1 MSNEEPAKSEAAKSV
16 MPKKLSPVEKAK
28 IALSVD
34 KTATMCCCCV
44 CQCESRETKDMKCC
58 FIFPINCGVQL
69 VALAVIL
76 IAVCQFLEVFYQL
89 LNDKIDWWYVL
100 VGVILAVPLIIAL
113 ASAVGFFADETD
125 SSRTM
130 LQAGLILVIVS
141 ITLSAIWNA
150 SYFWWFY
157 KSDEVVTG
165 NDGIGFLKVTRKQEI
180 VFSLFIA
187 CVVDA
192 FFAYFLCVLGEYKEA
207 FRRTAIQDWLKAN
220 PDEEAEPLKKEEAPA
235 KEDDKKDDAAAEG
248 DKKEGE

>member
-1 MSNEEPAKSEAAKSV
+1 

-34 KTATMCCCCV
+34 KTATMFCCCV

-130 LQAGLILVIVS
+130 LQAGLILVIIS

-180 VFSLFIA
+180 VFSIFIA
-187 CVVDA
+187 TVVDA
-192 FFAYFLCVLGEYKEA
+192 FAAYFLCVLGEYKEA

-220 PDEEAEPLKKEEAPA
+220 PDEESQPLKNEDSADK
-235 KEDDKKDDAAAEG
+235 KEDDKKDEAADG
-248 DKKEGE
+248 DDKKEGGD

>member
-1 MSNEEPAKSEAAKSV
+1 
-16 MPKKLSPVEKAK
+16 
-28 IALSVD
+28 
-34 KTATMCCCCV
+34 
-44 CQCESRETKDMKCC
+44 MKCC

-113 ASAVGFFADETD
+113 ASAVGFFADESD

-130 LQAGLILVIVS
+130 LQAGLILVIIS

-157 KSDEVVTG
+157 KSDDVVTG

-187 CVVDA
+187 TVVDA
-192 FFAYFLCVLGEYKEA
+192 FAAYFLCVLGEYKEA
-207 FRRTAIQDWLKAN
+207 FRRTAIEDWLKAN
-220 PDEEAEPLKKEEAPA
+220 PDEESQPLKNEDSADK
-235 KEDDKKDDAAAEG
+235 KEDDKKEEEAPEG
-248 DKKEGE
+248 DDKKEDGA